1 MNKSTETE
9 IEVLKTQTKVFDRDL
24 TEVKQTLGSMDSK
37 LEEIKTLLGDQY
49 VTKKEFEA
57 YRKSQNLNKVLIGV
71 ITAIITA
78 IFTAELMDKII
89 K

>member
-1 MNKSTETE
+1 MNKSNDTE
-9 IEVLKTQTKVFDRDL
+9 IAVLKEQTKVFDRDL
-24 TEVKQTLGSMDSK
+24 GEVKTILSSMDGK
-37 LEEIKTLLGDQY
+37 LEEIRSLLSEQY

-78 IFTAELMDKII
+78 MFTAELMDKVI

>member
-1 MNKSTETE
+1 MRS
-9 IEVLKTQTKVFDRDL
+9 VLNQYD
-24 TEVKQTLGSMDSK
+24 K
-37 LEEIKTLLGDQY
+37 LIVLHSEY

-57 YRKSQNLNKVLIGV
+57 YRKSSNLNKVLIGV

-78 IFTAELMDKII
+78 IFTAELMDKVI

>member
-1 MNKSTETE
+1 MNKSNDTE
-9 IEVLKTQTKVFDRDL
+9 IAVLKEQTKVFDRDL
-24 TEVKQTLGSMDSK
+24 GEVKTTLSSMDGK
-37 LEEIKTLLGDQY
+37 LEEIRSLLSEQY

-78 IFTAELMDKII
+78 MFTAELMDKVI